1 MMFLRRILRKTVTK
15 IIKHNLLDYF
25 ELKNKEKKA
34 LKTYQFLTQYLI
46 YSINHL
52 KRKEDIV
59 NSLYSKQ
66 KEYNESAD
74 KIIIKQVLINF
85 IFITI

>member
-1 MMFLRRILRKTVTK
+1 MFPKRIFRKTVINTN
-15 IIKHNLLDYF
+15 KHKWLDYF
-25 ELKNKEKKA
+25 EFKNNEKKA
-34 LKTYQFLTQYLI
+34 LKTYQVLTQYLI

-59 NSLYSKQ
+59 SSLYSKQ

-74 KIIIKQVLINF
+74 NVINKQVSHNSY
-85 IFITI
+85 